1 MTTPRAPPPLP
12 ELAVIHVLLDS
23 ATWLVSSN
31 SMSLS
36 AGPQL
41 PCPAYMYCI
50 ALQYLAELD
59 ETQKREGP
67 AALPFGKP
75 LQPVSAS
82 ELGFAGARLD
92 SLVSCLWRLL
102 WI

>member
-1 MTTPRAPPPLP
+1 MLLQASPCRRRCRSWLSFVCCWT
-12 ELAVIHVLLDS
+12 LAS
-23 ATWLVSSN
+23 WLVSSN
-31 SMSLS
+31 TMSLS
-36 AGPQL
+36 TAPQL
-41 PCPAYMYCI
+41 PCPANIYCT

-67 AALPFGKP
+67 AALRFGKP

-102 WI
+102 